1 MSIQKEKITLDVDGM
16 TCAHCAMKV
25 EHAIIDH
32 GGQVKEVDFGNGRA
46 VICSTPV
53 QLDEII
59 AGITKAGYQVKKSD
73 VPEEVSPR
81 WSPVEKKLYFTL
93 LFTVP
98 LFCHMFLPA
107 VEVLQN
113 PWIQLCL
120 CIPVV
125 AVGLDH
131 FGKSAWG
138 SLRSGVPNMD
148 VLITMGFTAAFSYSL
163 TGTLLF
169 MGMAEV
175 SNYMF
180 FETAATIISLVLLGN
195 VLEYRSVRQTT
206 TAIGELTQLRVEI
219 AQLIQNNSDGER
231 ITEVP
236 YQEIKEGDLLLV
248 NMGDKV
254 PVDGVLM
261 EGDASVNESMLSG
274 ESLPVEKSVGDV
286 LTGGTLLE
294 KGTIKMKATKVGDE
308 TVLSH
313 IIELVRKAQQNKPG
327 IQQLGDRISA
337 IFVPIV
343 ILVAISTLLI
353 SHFVF
358 QLDLTTALMSSIAV
372 LVISCPCAMGLA
384 TPTAVMVGIGRA
396 AKKGILIKGG
406 DTLENMAGIKNMVFD
421 KTGTLTTGEFRIE
434 KITSLNNAD
443 EQKIRDIVFS
453 LEQHSSHPIARSMRR
468 ELKNSGNPIE
478 LSNVEEQK
486 GLGVTAI
493 GPNGIQFQIGSYAV
507 AKSLTDDGTHSIYV
521 IENGQLIGYI
531 DIADQIKIGAA
542 NSIQLINNQDINTF
556 ILSGDSTIR
565 CKAVASELDI
575 KKCLSEQSPQDKL
588 KAIER
593 IMKTGPTAM
602 VGDGVNDAPALEKA
616 TVGVSL
622 GNATQVAIQTAQ
634 VVLLK
639 HNGIDS
645 VNDALRISRHTYL
658 TIKQNLFWALFY
670 NVLAIPIAAAG
681 LLNPMICALA
691 MAFSDVIVIGNSIR
705 LKTKKLT

>member
-1 MSIQKEKITLDVDGM
+1 MNTNTKDISLLVDGM

-25 EHAIIDH
+25 EQAITDR
-32 GGQVKEVDFGNGRA
+32 GGKVKEVDFGNGTA
-46 VICSTPV
+46 VVHSTPA

-59 AGITKAGYQVKKSD
+59 EGITRAGYKVKKSET
-73 VPEEVSPR
+73 PEEAAPN

-107 VEVLQN
+107 IEVLQN
-113 PWIQLCL
+113 PWVHLAL
-120 CIPVV
+120 SIPVV
-125 AVGLDH
+125 AVGLNH

-163 TGTLLF
+163 AGTLLF
-169 MGMAEV
+169 MGTEEV
-175 SNYMF
+175 SNYLF
-180 FETAATIISLVLLGN
+180 YETAATIVSLVLLGN

-206 TAIGELTQLRVEI
+206 TAMGELTQLRVEK
-219 AQLIQNNSDGER
+219 AQLIQEGEQV
-231 ITEVP
+231 TEVP

-274 ESLPVEKSVGDV
+274 ESIPVEKSVGDT

-294 KGTIKMKATKVGDE
+294 KGTIKMKATNVGDD

-313 IIELVRKAQQNKPG
+313 IIELVRKAQQSKPG
-327 IQQLGDRISA
+327 IQLLGDRISA

-343 ILVAISTLLI
+343 ILIATSTLLI
-353 SHFVF
+353 SHFIF
-358 QLDLTTALMSSIAV
+358 QLDLTTSLMSSIAV

-396 AKKGILIKGG
+396 ARKGILIKGG

-421 KTGTLTTGEFRIE
+421 KTGTLTTGAF
-434 KITSLNNAD
+434 KIKHITALNHAD
-443 EQKIRDIVFS
+443 EQKIKDIVLS
-453 LEQHSSHPIARSMRR
+453 LEQHSSHPIAKSMRR
-468 ELKNSGNPIE
+468 ELKDTASTME

-486 GLGVTAI
+486 GLGVTATA
-493 GPNGIQFQIGSYAV
+493 PNGNRFQIGSHAI
-507 AKSLTDDGTHSIYV
+507 AKGQTDDSTHSIY
-521 IENGQLIGYI
+521 IMENDQLIGYI
-531 DIADQIKIGAA
+531 DIADQIKEGAKKY
-542 NSIQLINNQDINTF
+542 IEHINNQDINTF
-556 ILSGDSTIR
+556 ILSGDLSNR
-565 CKAVASELDI
+565 CEAVASELGI
-575 KKCLSEQSPQDKL
+575 NNCHSEQGPEDKL
-588 KAIER
+588 RAIER
-593 IMKTGPTAM
+593 IMETGPTAM

-639 HNGIDS
+639 DKGIGS
-645 VNDALRISRHTYL
+645 VNDALLISRHTYL

-670 NVLAIPIAAAG
+670 NVLAIPIAAVG

>member
-1 MSIQKEKITLDVDGM
+1 
-16 TCAHCAMKV
+16 
-25 EHAIIDH
+25 
-32 GGQVKEVDFGNGRA
+32 
-46 VICSTPV
+46 
-53 QLDEII
+53 
-59 AGITKAGYQVKKSD
+59 
-73 VPEEVSPR
+73 
-81 WSPVEKKLYFTL
+81 
-93 LFTVP
+93 
-98 LFCHMFLPA
+98 
-107 VEVLQN
+107 
-113 PWIQLCL
+113 
-120 CIPVV
+120 
-125 AVGLDH
+125 
-131 FGKSAWG
+131 
-138 SLRSGVPNMD
+138 
-148 VLITMGFTAAFSYSL
+148 
-163 TGTLLF
+163 
-169 MGMAEV
+169 
-175 SNYMF
+175 
-180 FETAATIISLVLLGN
+180 
-195 VLEYRSVRQTT
+195 
-206 TAIGELTQLRVEI
+206 
-219 AQLIQNNSDGER
+219 
-231 ITEVP
+231 VP

-254 PVDGVLM
+254 PVDGVLI

-274 ESLPVEKSVGDV
+274 ESLPVEKSVSDA

-327 IQQLGDRISA
+327 IQQLGDRISG

-343 ILVAISTLLI
+343 ILIAISTLLI

-358 QLDLTTALMSSIAV
+358 LLDLTTALMSSIAV

-421 KTGTLTTGEFRIE
+421 KTGTLTTGAFKIE
-434 KITSLNNAD
+434 NITALNNTE

-468 ELKNSGNPIE
+468 ELKDQSHPIK
-478 LSNVEEQK
+478 LTQVEEQK
-486 GLGVTAI
+486 GLGVTAL
-493 GPNGIQFQIGSYAV
+493 GPNEDHFQIGSHAV
-507 AKSLTDDGTHSIYV
+507 AKDQTEDSTHSIYV
-521 IENGQLIGYI
+521 LENDQLIGYI
-531 DIADQIKIGAA
+531 DISDQVKEGAI
-542 NSIQLINNQDINTF
+542 NTIQLINNQDINTF
-556 ILSGDSTIR
+556 ILSGDLNSK
-565 CKAVASELDI
+565 CKTVAHEVGI
-575 KKCLSEQSPQDKL
+575 KNCLSEQSPEDKL

-593 IMKTGPTAM
+593 IMATGPTAM

-634 VVLLK
+634 IVLLRDR
-639 HNGIDS
+639 GIGS
-645 VNDALRISRHTYL
+645 VNDALLISRHTYL

-670 NVLAIPIAAAG
+670 NVLAIPIAATG
-681 LLNPMICALA
+681 LLNPMVCALA